1 MTLIDSICIDA
12 QSFVVLREGT
22 PHWGGWKIGGIVMKT
37 RFEDIDLKIEKLV
50 FLLNAEEG
58 NPGIY
63 ELTWELGYFDLTIED
78 KYKIARIV
86 LTEILEQ
93 DLVIL
98 EKYKD
103 FTLSEKIT
111 TIDKNDIE
119 GMLNNPDY
127 WYPCNEILSISL
139 TKKGIEYLDNEMPQ
153 YKDNIS
159 KRLRAK

>member
-1 MTLIDSICIDA
+1 MDT
-12 QSFVVLREGT
+12 QSFVVLREGKV
-22 PHWGGWKIGGIVMKT
+22 HWGWWDIGGIVMTT

>member
-1 MTLIDSICIDA
+1 MT
-12 QSFVVLREGT
+12 
-22 PHWGGWKIGGIVMKT
+22 T

-63 ELTWELGYFDLTIED
+63 ELTWELGHFNLTIED
-78 KYKIARIV
+78 KYKIARLV
-86 LTEILEQ
+86 LTEIIQE

-103 FTLSEKIT
+103 FKLEEKIA
-111 TIDKNDIE
+111 TIDKDEIE
-119 GMLNNPDY
+119 ELLNNPFY

-139 TKKGIEYLDNEMPQ
+139 TDKGNEYLDREMPK
-153 YKDNIS
+153 YADRIDA
-159 KRLRAK
+159 RLSGK

>member
-1 MTLIDSICIDA
+1 MT
-12 QSFVVLREGT
+12 
-22 PHWGGWKIGGIVMKT
+22 T

-63 ELTWELGYFDLTIED
+63 ELTWELGRFDLAIED

-98 EKYKD
+98 EKFKD
-103 FTLSEKIT
+103 FTLSEKIE
-111 TIDKNDIE
+111 TIDKNEIKAL
-119 GMLNNPDY
+119 LNNPFH

-139 TKKGIEYLDNEMPQ
+139 TKKGIEYLDNEMPK
-153 YKDNIS
+153 YKDKINE
-159 KRLRAK
+159 RLSGK

>member
-1 MTLIDSICIDA
+1 MT
-12 QSFVVLREGT
+12 
-22 PHWGGWKIGGIVMKT
+22 T

-63 ELTWELGYFDLTIED
+63 ELTWELGRFDLAIED

-98 EKYKD
+98 EKFKD
-103 FTLSEKIT
+103 FTLSEKI
-111 TIDKNDIE
+111 
-119 GMLNNPDY
+119 
-127 WYPCNEILSISL
+127 
-139 TKKGIEYLDNEMPQ
+139 
-153 YKDNIS
+153 
-159 KRLRAK
+159 

>member
-1 MTLIDSICIDA
+1 MT
-12 QSFVVLREGT
+12 
-22 PHWGGWKIGGIVMKT
+22 T

-63 ELTWELGYFDLTIED
+63 ELTWELGRFDLTIDD

-103 FTLSEKIT
+103 YTLCEKIE
-111 TIDKNDIE
+111 TIDKNEIATL
-119 GMLNNPDY
+119 LNNPFH

-139 TKKGIEYLDNEMPQ
+139 TNKGTEYLDNEMPK
-153 YKDNIS
+153 YKDKINE
-159 KRLRAK
+159 RLS

>member
-1 MTLIDSICIDA
+1 MLRKPART
-12 QSFVVLREGT
+12 QSPKPLA
-22 PHWGGWKIGGIVMKT
+22 PIVMTT

-63 ELTWELGYFDLTIED
+63 ELTWELGRFDLAIED
-78 KYKIARIV
+78 KYRIARIV

-103 FTLSEKIT
+103 FTLSEKIE
-111 TIDKNDIE
+111 TIDKNKITTL
-119 GMLNNPDY
+119 LNNPFH
-127 WYPCNEILSISL
+127 WYPCNETLSISL

-153 YKDNIS
+153 YKDKINE
-159 KRLRAK
+159 RLSGK